1 MERMPEEYELGNFSY
16 FDELEEIND
25 MDLDRE
31 VKGSDNAKAKG
42 KKIGGK
48 ARIIHSDGRVEE
60 VE

>member
-16 FDELEEIND
+16 FDELEKIND

-31 VKGSDNAKAKG
+31 VKGSDKAKAKG
-42 KKIGGK
+42 KKLGK

>member
-1 MERMPEEYELGNFSY
+1 MERMPEEYELGNFNF
-16 FDELEEIND
+16 FDELEEINN

-31 VKGSDNAKAKG
+31 VKGSDKGKAKG
-42 KKIGGK
+42 KKLGK

>member
-16 FDELEEIND
+16 FEELEEIND

-31 VKGSDNAKAKG
+31 AKGSDKAKAKG
-42 KKIGGK
+42 RKIGK